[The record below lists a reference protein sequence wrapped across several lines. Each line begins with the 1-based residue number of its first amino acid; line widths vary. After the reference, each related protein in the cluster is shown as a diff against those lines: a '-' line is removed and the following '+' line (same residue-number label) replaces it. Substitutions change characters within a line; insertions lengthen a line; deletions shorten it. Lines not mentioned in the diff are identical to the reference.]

1 MMVVCGDWDWG
12 ASDQP
17 DIAMNRKTAPSI
29 PANTFEP
36 WMLRG
41 QLIGMCFLD
50 FFIMVIVDV
59 ELPRFLLVRPT
70 WRHSAAKS
78 RWRAQAP
85 SQRSSPDT
93 MRLLRCTN
101 AKIRKGHRNFEG
113 IFARWKI
120 AGKTRE
126 SQTSVGQT
134 SCLPVRAASCRMNNG
149 AKMPRQPGGWK
160 PTPRDPSMAWPASP
174 DVSMKFPA

>member
-1 MMVVCGDWDWG
+1 MMVDCGDWDWG

-36 WMLRG
+36 LMLRV

-50 FFIMVIVDV
+50 FFIMVSVDV
-59 ELPRFLLVRPT
+59 ELLRFLLVGPT
-70 WRHSAAKS
+70 WCHSAAKS

-85 SQRSSPDT
+85 SQRSLPAT
-93 MRLLRCTN
+93 TRLLRCTK

-120 AGKTRE
+120 AGLLGKRHQ
-126 SQTSVGQT
+126 SDGWFSRQI
-134 SCLPVRAASCRMNNG
+134 PRAVLTMNKWLRCSSG
-149 AKMPRQPGGWK
+149 HRALRLCSPPRVSPKAKIGCNK
-160 PTPRDPSMAWPASP
+160 LYS
-174 DVSMKFPA
+174 

>member
-36 WMLRG
+36 LMLRE

-59 ELPRFLLVRPT
+59 ELFRFLLVRPT
-70 WRHSAAKS
+70 WCHSAAKS
-78 RWRAQAP
+78 RWRAQAL
-85 SQRSSPDT
+85 SQRSPPDT
-93 MRLLRCTN
+93 TRLFYRYWVQTELSAKVTAILGKVLRGGRACSRTRRRVSSGRDRHV
-101 AKIRKGHRNFEG
+101 AQGMPCEATARGSDRKMLRGRVAN
-113 IFARWKI
+113 
-120 AGKTRE
+120 
-126 SQTSVGQT
+126 S
-134 SCLPVRAASCRMNNG
+134 LPLLAA
-149 AKMPRQPGGWK
+149 AAA
-160 PTPRDPSMAWPASP
+160 T
-174 DVSMKFPA
+174 

>member
-36 WMLRG
+36 LMLRE

-70 WRHSAAKS
+70 WCHSAAKS
-78 RWRAQAP
+78 RWRAQAL
-85 SQRSSPDT
+85 SQRSPPDT
-93 MRLLRCTN
+93 TRLFY
-101 AKIRKGHRNFEG
+101 RNWVQTELAAMVTA
-113 IFARWKI
+113 IL
-120 AGKTRE
+120 GK
-126 SQTSVGQT
+126 V
-134 SCLPVRAASCRMNNG
+134 L
-149 AKMPRQPGGWK
+149 PGGRACSR
-160 PTPRDPSMAWPASP
+160 TRRRVSSGRDEPLGAADAARSDWT
-174 DVSMKFPA
+174 KK